1 MLFVDAEMKLKMN
14 RNMIATDKMKKY
26 NINGEITKRYRSRI
40 DLEDEVIGKGYGH
53 RVMIFGDCA
62 DELV

>member
-1 MLFVDAEMKLKMN
+1 
-14 RNMIATDKMKKY
+14 MIATDKMKKY